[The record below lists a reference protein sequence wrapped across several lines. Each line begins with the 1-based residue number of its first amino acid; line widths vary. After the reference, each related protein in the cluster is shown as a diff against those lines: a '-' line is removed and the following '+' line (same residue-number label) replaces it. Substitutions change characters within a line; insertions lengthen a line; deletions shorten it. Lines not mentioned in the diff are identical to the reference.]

1 MFADYPL
8 DALVNRIDWNPFF
21 RTWELAVTY
30 PAILD
35 DDVVGEAARQL
46 FEDAQELLG
55 RVVEEGWL
63 QARAVIGFFPANAV
77 GDDVVVYSNDER
89 QDVTTRFHFLRQQMK
104 KRADSANSC
113 LADFI
118 APADTGV
125 ADYIGGFAVTAGL
138 GIEKHLETFRSNHV
152 DYNDLLLKSLAD
164 RLAEAFAEQMH
175 EQVRKEFWGYAEGE
189 SFTNAELIAES
200 YQGIRPAPGYPACPD
215 HSEKTILFELL
226 SATPNTGI
234 ELTESFA
241 MLPTAAVSGFY
252 LSHPEARYFGVG
264 RIGKDQVTDY
274 AARRQVDIE
283 TAERWLA
290 PNLGYTP

>member
-1 MFADYPL
+1 MNFPL
-8 DALVNRIDWNPFF
+8 DALVARIDWTPFF
-21 RTWELAVTY
+21 RTWELAGTY
-30 PAILD
+30 PAILE
-35 DDVVGEAARQL
+35 DDVVGEAAKRL
-46 FEDAQELLG
+46 FEDAHELLK
-55 RVVEEGWL
+55 RIVEEGWL
-63 QARAVIGFFPANAV
+63 QARAVIGLFPANAV
-77 GDDVVVYSNDER
+77 GDDVVVYSNDQR
-89 QDVTTRFHFLRQQMK
+89 QDVLTRFHFLRQQMK
-104 KRADSANSC
+104 KREDSANSC

-138 GIEKHLETFRSNHV
+138 GIEKHLETFRSNHD
-152 DYNDLLLKSLAD
+152 DYNDILLKALAD

-175 EQVRKEFWGYAEGE
+175 EQVRKEYWGYAEGE
-189 SFTNAELIAES
+189 TLTNAELIAEN
-200 YQGIRPAPGYPACPD
+200 YRGIRPAPGYPACPD
-215 HSEKTILFELL
+215 HSEKKILFELL
-226 SATPNTGI
+226 SAPANTGI
-234 ELTESFA
+234 ELTENFA